1 MAKRMTRR
9 TSITLSPVLEARLRL
24 MGERLNESRSAL
36 VREAILMWLRRVEV
50 QTRQDAVV
58 GSEGAAVS

>member
-24 MGERLNESRSAL
+24 MGERMIARLVQFVASSVPKPRRSR
-36 VREAILMWLRRVEV
+36 RRK
-50 QTRQDAVV
+50 RRSDAPR
-58 GSEGAAVS
+58 